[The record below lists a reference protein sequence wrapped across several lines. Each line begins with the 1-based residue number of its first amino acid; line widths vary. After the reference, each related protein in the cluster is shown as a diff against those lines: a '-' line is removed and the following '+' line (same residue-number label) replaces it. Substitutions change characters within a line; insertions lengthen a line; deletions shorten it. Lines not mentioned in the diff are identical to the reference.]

1 MCIVCKHT
9 NNKHSILI
17 IEAIFKDWPQ
27 KWQYTI
33 YSYIYELLHIY
44 TCTVIAKRFFLEGFL
59 PANWRQDST
68 DPASWLFT
76 LTSYKLYKSLLIL
89 LKFLL
94 CFFSLFSPKSDY

>member
-17 IEAIFKDWPQ
+17 IEVILRTGHT

-33 YSYIYELLHIY
+33 YSYIFYLLHIY
-44 TCTVIAKRFFLEGFL
+44 TCTVIAKRFFLEGFF
-59 PANWRQDST
+59 AIWRQDST

-76 LTSYKLYKSLLIL
+76 LTSYKLYKSLWIL
-89 LKFLL
+89 F
-94 CFFSLFSPKSDY
+94 